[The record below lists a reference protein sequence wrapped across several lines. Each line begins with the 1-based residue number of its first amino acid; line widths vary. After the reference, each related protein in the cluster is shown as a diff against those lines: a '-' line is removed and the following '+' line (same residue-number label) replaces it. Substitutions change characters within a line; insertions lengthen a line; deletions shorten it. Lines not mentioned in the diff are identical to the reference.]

1 MKVDHTMPRPDTLSD
16 EHVRAF
22 GSITAYWANY
32 EALLETIIVAVYGL
46 DEARG
51 RAFTATLN
59 YAGKRDMLRA
69 MAAAKENKKDN
80 KASAFYE
87 VIEEVLDKA
96 QSLADLRN
104 LVAHAL
110 WRPGKRPRAIE
121 PLIHGARG
129 EAQSRSRDGK
139 SRDYT
144 SDDLHDEATA
154 IFVLWTDLHE
164 AAVRHGVLA
173 APSAKTDNMASRKTK
188 ARRYGRNRNSTKVA
202 NTTR

>member
-1 MKVDHTMPRPDTLSD
+1 MKDDKRTDQHAVPRPDALSD

-51 RAFTATLN
+51 RAFTASLN

-69 MAAAKENKKDN
+69 MAAAKDN
-80 KASAFYE
+80 KASSFYE
-87 VIEEVLDKA
+87 VVEEVLDKA
-96 QSLADLRN
+96 QPLADLRN
-104 LVAHAL
+104 LVAHAV

-129 EAQSRSRDGK
+129 IAQSRGRDGK
-139 SRDYT
+139 GRDYT

-164 AAVRHGVLA
+164 AAVRHGVLRAPA
-173 APSAKTDNMASRKTK
+173 AKAAKIAPQDKPK
-188 ARRYGRNRNSTKVA
+188 PRR
-202 NTTR
+202 